1 MSEQKDELKGAGD
14 LIQKV
19 LKKTGV
25 AKVAKFVLG
34 EDCGCDERR
43 DKINKIWPFKNVK
56 CLEEH
61 EYKYLDE
68 WFKLNKQTIKYEEQ
82 KKMLKI
88 YNRTFNRKDGIS
100 QCAKC
105 INNKVQ
111 ELKKLY
117 LNYKDK

>member
-25 AKVAKFVLG
+25 DKVAKFILG

-88 YNRTFNRKDGIS
+88 YNRVFNRKDEIS
-100 QCAKC
+100 QCSKC